1 MRIDRVI
8 CRIAKFQPRGASF
21 RIQQVVTRIGILVFD
36 AFPLSDVSLLADVFR
51 LANEAHAL
59 RGASPRP
66 AYSLAMLSSPGGSV
80 ASSCSLRIWTDSLH
94 APVVNG
100 LDTLFIAGGR
110 GAMDAQHD
118 ERLIARLRAIAPR
131 IRVIRALGEGRA
143 VLARIDASFL
153 RGGLNT
159 TAVALRLRRSLL
171 ARDPNSAVVAPSEAL
186 VAALKLVKRDHGVAL
201 AQRISEHSAPGAWE
215 KLGLVL
221 DDGES
226 ETANSKINTATH
238 WLRENYHQ
246 PISVADAARVA
257 QMSVRNFLRHFK
269 TQTGLTPSEY
279 LLRTRLDASCTLLA
293 QTNLPIDEIAQ
304 RCGVPRGDRL
314 ARIFRRRLS
323 ISPSDYRAV
332 NQRDGDGKQD
342 GGWRDDGPCDA

>member
-1 MRIDRVI
+1 M
-8 CRIAKFQPRGASF
+8 FQPRGASF
-21 RIQQVVTRIGILVFD
+21 RVQHVVRRIGILVFET
-36 AFPLSDVSLLADVFR
+36 FPLSDVSLLADVFR
-51 LANEAHAL
+51 LANEAQTMRPGADSSGYAL
-59 RGASPRP
+59 T
-66 AYSLAMLSSPGGSV
+66 MLSESGGSI
-80 ASSCSLRIWTDSLH
+80 ASSCSLRIWTESLH
-94 APVVNG
+94 APLVNG
-100 LDTLFIAGGR
+100 FDTLFIAGGR
-110 GAMDAQHD
+110 GAFDAQHND
-118 ERLIARLRAIAPR
+118 RLITRLRAISPR

-143 VLARIDASFL
+143 VLARIDVSFL
-153 RGGLNT
+153 RGGWSAKGWST
-159 TAVALRLRRSLL
+159 TAAALQLRRSL
-171 ARDPNSAVVAPSEAL
+171 SAQEAGSAIVTPSEAL

-215 KLGLVL
+215 RLGLVL

-226 ETANSKINTATH
+226 ETANSKINTAAH

-257 QMSVRNFLRHFK
+257 QMSMRNFLRHFK

-332 NQRDGDGKQD
+332 NQRGDEEK
-342 GGWRDDGPCDA
+342 

>member
-8 CRIAKFQPRGASF
+8 SRIATFQPRGASLKT
-21 RIQQVVTRIGILVFD
+21 QPVMTRIGILVFD

-51 LANEAHAL
+51 LANEAHA
-59 RGASPRP
+59 RSPRVPP
-66 AYSLAMLSSPGGSV
+66 AYSLAMLSELGGSV

-94 APVVNG
+94 ATLLNG
-100 LDTLFIAGGR
+100 FDTLFIAGGP
-110 GAMDAQHD
+110 GALDAQHN
-118 ERLIARLRAIAPR
+118 ERLIARLRAIAPK

-143 VLARIDASFL
+143 VLARLDASFL
-153 RGGLNT
+153 RAGLDT
-159 TAVALRLRRSLL
+159 TAAALRLRR
-171 ARDPNSAVVAPSEAL
+171 ARVAQHAGSALVAPSEAL
-186 VAALKLVKRDHGVAL
+186 VAALKLVKRDHGVAI

-215 KLGLVL
+215 RLGLML
-221 DDGES
+221 DDGDADS
-226 ETANSKINTATH
+226 ANSKINTAAH
-238 WLRENYHQ
+238 WLREHYHQ

-293 QTNLPIDEIAQ
+293 QTDLPIDEIAQ

-332 NQRDGDGKQD
+332 NQRGDGEK
-342 GGWRDDGPCDA
+342 

>member
-8 CRIAKFQPRGASF
+8 SRIATFQPRDAIYKVPHLA
-21 RIQQVVTRIGILVFD
+21 RRIGILVFD

-51 LANEAHAL
+51 LANETHAG
-59 RGASPRP
+59 RFGGAPP
-66 AYSLAMLSSPGGSV
+66 VYSLVMLSELGGSV
-80 ASSCSLRIWTDSLH
+80 ASSCSLRIWTESLH
-94 APVVNG
+94 APLMNG
-100 LDTLFIAGGR
+100 FDTLFIAGGP
-110 GAMDAQHD
+110 GAIDARRN
-118 ERLIARLRAIAPR
+118 ERLIARLRAIAPK

-153 RGGLNT
+153 RGGLNP
-159 TAVALRLRRSLL
+159 AAAALRLRRSMPSQEVGS
-171 ARDPNSAVVAPSEAL
+171 AAVVAPSEAL

-201 AQRISEHSAPGAWE
+201 AQQISEHSAPGAWD

-226 ETANSKINTATH
+226 ETANSKINTAAH

-257 QMSVRNFLRHFK
+257 QMSMRNFLRHFK

-279 LLRTRLDASCTLLA
+279 LLRARLDASCTLLA
-293 QTNLPIDEIAQ
+293 QTDLPIDEIAQ

-332 NQRDGDGKQD
+332 NQRGDNEK
-342 GGWRDDGPCDA
+342 

>member
-8 CRIAKFQPRGASF
+8 SRIATFRPRGASF
-21 RIQQVVTRIGILVFD
+21 RVQHVARRIGILVFD

-51 LANEAHAL
+51 LANEAQTP
-59 RGASPRP
+59 RGDSVP
-66 AYSLAMLSSPGGSV
+66 AGYSLAMLSETGGSI
-80 ASSCSLRIWTDSLH
+80 ASSCSLRIWTESLH
-94 APVVNG
+94 ASLMNG
-100 LDTLFIAGGR
+100 FDTLFIAGGS
-110 GAMDAQHD
+110 GAVEAQYN

-153 RGGLNT
+153 RGGLNAA
-159 TAVALRLRRSLL
+159 AVLRRRRALS
-171 ARDPNSAVVAPSEAL
+171 AQDASSAVVAPSEAL

-215 KLGLVL
+215 RLGLVL

-226 ETANSKINTATH
+226 ETANSKINTAAH

-257 QMSVRNFLRHFK
+257 QMSMRNFLRHFK

-293 QTNLPIDEIAQ
+293 QTDLPIDEIAQ

-332 NQRDGDGKQD
+332 NQRADDGK
-342 GGWRDDGPCDA
+342 

>member
-8 CRIAKFQPRGASF
+8 SRIATFQPRGTSF
-21 RIQQVVTRIGILVFD
+21 RVQHVVRRIGILVFD

-51 LANEAHAL
+51 LANEGQTQRA
-59 RGASPRP
+59 GGGMPP
-66 AYSLAMLSSPGGSV
+66 AYSLTMLSEAGGSI
-80 ASSCSLRIWTDSLH
+80 ASSCSLRIWTESLH
-94 APVVNG
+94 APLLNG
-100 LDTLFIAGGR
+100 FDTLFIAGGP
-110 GAMDAQHD
+110 GAIEAQHN
-118 ERLIARLRAIAPR
+118 ERLIARLRAISPR

-143 VLARIDASFL
+143 VLARLDMSFL

-159 TAVALRLRRSLL
+159 AAAALRLRRSLSGS
-171 ARDPNSAVVAPSEAL
+171 ARDANSAVVAPSEAL

-215 KLGLVL
+215 RLGLVL

-226 ETANSKINTATH
+226 ETANSKINTAAH

-257 QMSVRNFLRHFK
+257 QMSMRNFLRHFK

-293 QTNLPIDEIAQ
+293 QTDLPIDEIAQ

-332 NQRDGDGKQD
+332 NQRGDEEK
-342 GGWRDDGPCDA
+342 

>member
-8 CRIAKFQPRGASF
+8 SRIAKFRPRGASF
-21 RIQQVVTRIGILVFD
+21 RVQHVARRIGILVFD

-51 LANEAHAL
+51 LANEGQAL
-59 RGASPRP
+59 RGGAPP
-66 AYSLAMLSSPGGSV
+66 AYSLAMLSEHGGSV
-80 ASSCSLRIWTDSLH
+80 ASSCSLRIWTESLH
-94 APVVNG
+94 APLVNG
-100 LDTLFIAGGR
+100 LDTLFIAGGP
-110 GAMDAQHD
+110 GAMEAQHD
-118 ERLIARLRAIAPR
+118 ERLITRLRAIAPR

-159 TAVALRLRRSLL
+159 TAAALRLRRSLS
-171 ARDPNSAVVAPSEAL
+171 ARDARSVVVAPSEAL

-201 AQRISEHSAPGAWE
+201 AQRISAHSAPGAWE

-226 ETANSKINTATH
+226 ETANSKINTAAH

-257 QMSVRNFLRHFK
+257 QMSVRNFLRRFK

-332 NQRDGDGKQD
+332 NRRPDRKE
-342 GGWRDDGPCDA
+342 